1 MKDVESAHVLGVPG
15 KTRAQT
21 SWSTGVWADLAKVRM
36 KLPAADEQESQ
47 YDFLPRPQHA
57 ASCVI

>member
-1 MKDVESAHVLGVPG
+1 MHRVSR

-21 SWSTGVWADLAKVRM
+21 SGLLEYVWVDLAKGRM

-47 YDFLPRPQHA
+47 YDFLLRPQHA
-57 ASCVI
+57 ASCAL